1 MDGSTTPVVPG
12 PFLSFL
18 IETMEHRVDHGL
30 IEYQKRS
37 FGWGFSVLPPIKQYG
52 FSEVSKR
59 FEILDYHFI
68 KIY

>member
-52 FSEVSKR
+52 FAD
-59 FEILDYHFI
+59 I
-68 KIY
+68 